1 MEEAMMPYLFR
12 RKVVRLVTLRIVI
25 SNGRVVSQSRDEAL
39 RIDSVVL
46 LVVCDMRVRVLMRVV
61 GRVDR
66 RSGSLLLAFGFENVL
81 VDFFDFDI
89 GLDSD
94 L

>member
-39 RIDSVVL
+39 RIDIVVL
-46 LVVCDMRVRVLMRVV
+46 LVLCDMRVRVLMRVV